1 MRNHA
6 TKTIVNIDI
15 ILIGWMGSDP
25 GVYFNNKTI
34 VFVPAFT
41 LPNYKLNLL
50 KLGLENKNFLMCVT
64 NQLTL
69 TRNQN

>member
-25 GVYFNNKTI
+25 GHIF
-34 VFVPAFT
+34 
-41 LPNYKLNLL
+41 
-50 KLGLENKNFLMCVT
+50 
-64 NQLTL
+64 Q
-69 TRNQN
+69 